1 MDLSKNGMAICIL
14 ESTSRYNVWYVSGQE
29 SFSTPNIHALR
40 LEDPTDPGTELAN
53 FINEKTKDK
62 ARIFVTYEASLVGS
76 DVTYQ
81 DQRVFSDSIIHE
93 VRSRLPS
100 HTIFAQID
108 NLLVKTAWRRSF
120 GPEQCLLGY
129 HADFYSS
136 VLEYIRKHQGA
147 HADSKNRQRA
157 KRAYKLANFIVW
169 DARRMYTFDV
179 TLDSSGPALFRMI
192 KDTSVHPIS
201 DIIDA
206 YMLARHTYFT
216 DLYTKRTDVVHE
228 HEEPPDVVLFEDEEK
243 EEPPPR
249 PDEEK
254 GFSADRVMDRRYL
267 HKNGDGYYQAAELT
281 DATWIKYYKDT
292 DNRRVLIDQFDTG
305 AFIGKGRSFTDEQDR
320 IPTMFDDTHAPDTV
334 FTFIK
339 RTHEIGLG
347 LTALVEFNRKRREM
361 NIWKR
366 ERAVIAAK
374 ARVAAKS

>member
-1 MDLSKNGMAICIL
+1 
-14 ESTSRYNVWYVSGQE
+14 
-29 SFSTPNIHALR
+29 
-40 LEDPTDPGTELAN
+40 
-53 FINEKTKDK
+53 
-62 ARIFVTYEASLVGS
+62 
-76 DVTYQ
+76 
-81 DQRVFSDSIIHE
+81 
-93 VRSRLPS
+93 
-100 HTIFAQID
+100 
-108 NLLVKTAWRRSF
+108 
-120 GPEQCLLGY
+120 
-129 HADFYSS
+129 
-136 VLEYIRKHQGA
+136 
-147 HADSKNRQRA
+147 
-157 KRAYKLANFIVW
+157 
-169 DARRMYTFDV
+169 MYTFDV

-216 DLYTKRTDVVHE
+216 DLYTKRTDVVPIEDE
-228 HEEPPDVVLFEDEEK
+228 HEEPPDVVPFEDEEE

-281 DATWIKYYKDT
+281 DATWIEYYRDT
-292 DNRRVLIDQFDTG
+292 DHRRVLIDQFDTG
-305 AFIGKGRSFTDEQDR
+305 AFIGKGASFTDKKNR
-320 IPTMFDDTHAPDTV
+320 IPTMLDDTHAPNTV

-361 NIWKR
+361 NIWRR
-366 ERAVIAAK
+366 ERAIIAAK